1 MAGYVPSISQWEQ
14 GPLSFTR
21 FVPGWTPMISWRAF
35 LLARTSGLGRDL
47 CMRRCAPQ
55 ASQSTGACSGPV
67 LHLEVSADREWT
79 ERNDGGQLRFVKDVD
94 DAG

>member
-14 GPLSFTR
+14 GPLSFT
-21 FVPGWTPMISWRAF
+21 VSWRAF

-47 CMRRCAPQ
+47 TLQRYTAQ
-55 ASQSTGACSGPV
+55 VSQSTGACSGPV
-67 LHLEVSADREWT
+67 LQLTVSADREWT